1 MTTAQKLILSLF
13 VLANCLLV
21 SFLALLL
28 VGGPNGLRTSALP
41 TLAAVITSEPLPT
54 LAVPTIIPS
63 LTAQPSATSAPSVA
77 TEAPITTPT
86 PSQIFATATSI
97 IIVPLP
103 EGQARVAV
111 NGNGLRLRESPG
123 TAGRVLGGLD
133 ALTPLNLLGRTA
145 DNVWLEV
152 KVLSSGAQGWVMSQW
167 VEAFISTSDLPVTGF
182 PLDLPT
188 ATPATA
194 TPPSASSTP
203 RPATLTA
210 TGQPS
215 ATSPPPTA
223 TSIAA
228 TLPPPAVSYPYLS
241 NLTTRAR
248 DIYLT
253 GKALGNRANVFSK
266 VGDSIT
272 VAPDFL
278 NPIGEGR
285 SVLHGYGYL
294 ASAIQNFSAVTARTA
309 NSFSN
314 VSFAATNGWSAWTV
328 LDLNYIDRTW
338 CVNGETPLACEY
350 RVVKPAIAL
359 IMVGTNDAVNSTP
372 EAFRANLSTIVSY
385 SIQRGVIPV
394 ISTIPDRFL
403 NDIPGE
409 RVFTFNDVI
418 REVAQTYQVPLWD
431 YWASLQGLPGKG
443 IGDTVHPSSPPNGNA
458 ADFSAESLQY
468 GYTVRNLGALHILD
482 ILWREVMAKN

>member
-13 VLANCLLV
+13 MLANCLLV

-28 VGGPNGLRTSALP
+28 GGPNGLQASALP
-41 TLAAVITSEPLPT
+41 TLVAIITSAPLPSIT
-54 LAVPTIIPS
+54 APTIIPS
-63 LTAQPSATSAPSVA
+63 AVPPPSATLAPVLTTEQPSPTA
-77 TEAPITTPT
+77 T
-86 PSQIFATATSI
+86 QIFATATSI
-97 IIVPLP
+97 VIVPPP
-103 EGQARVAV
+103 ESQARVAAD
-111 NGNGLRLRESPG
+111 GNGLRLRESPG
-123 TAGRVLGGLD
+123 TAGRVLNGLE

-152 KVLSSGAQGWVMSQW
+152 RVLVTSERGWVMGQW
-167 VEAFISTSDLPVTGF
+167 VEAFVPTTDLPVTGF

-188 ATPATA
+188 STPVTI
-194 TPPSASSTP
+194 TPPAASSTP
-203 RPATLTA
+203 RPATPTA
-210 TGQPS
+210 SGQPS
-215 ATSPPPTA
+215 ATATSPPPTA
-223 TSIAA
+223 TSVAA
-228 TLPPPAVSYPYLS
+228 TLPPPVISYPYLS
-241 NLTTRAR
+241 NLTTRVR
-248 DIYLT
+248 EIYLT
-253 GKALGNRANVFSK
+253 GRVLGNRANVFSK

-285 SVLHGYGYL
+285 SVLHGYNYL
-294 ASAIQNFSAVTARTA
+294 APAIQNFSAATARTA

-338 CVNGETPLACEY
+338 CFNGETPLACEY

-409 RVFTFNDVI
+409 RVFVFNDVI

-458 ADFSAESLQY
+458 ADFSAENLQY

-482 ILWREVMAKN
+482 ILWREVLAKN

>member
-1 MTTAQKLILSLF
+1 M
-13 VLANCLLV
+13 
-21 SFLALLL
+21 
-28 VGGPNGLRTSALP
+28 
-41 TLAAVITSEPLPT
+41 
-54 LAVPTIIPS
+54 
-63 LTAQPSATSAPSVA
+63 
-77 TEAPITTPT
+77 
-86 PSQIFATATSI
+86 
-97 IIVPLP
+97 
-103 EGQARVAV
+103 AV

-152 KVLSSGAQGWVMSQW
+152 KVLASQEQGWVMSQW
-167 VEAFISTSDLPVTGF
+167 VEAFIPTADLPVTGF

-188 ATPATA
+188 STSATV

-203 RPATLTA
+203 APTA

-215 ATSPPPTA
+215 ATNQPPTA

-285 SVLHGYGYL
+285 SVLYGYNYL
-294 ASAIQNFSAVTARTA
+294 APTIQNFSAVTARTA

-338 CVNGETPLACEY
+338 CFNGETPLACEY
-350 RVVKPAIAL
+350 RVVKPAIAI

-372 EAFRANLSTIVSY
+372 EAFRTNLSTIVSY

-409 RVFTFNDVI
+409 RVFVFNDVI
-418 REVAQTYQVPLWD
+418 RQVAQTYQVPLWD
-431 YWASLQGLPGKG
+431 YWASLQSLPGKG

-458 ADFSAESLQY
+458 ADFSAENLQY

-482 ILWREVMAKN
+482 ILWREVVAKN

>member
-1 MTTAQKLILSLF
+1 VVATEQ
-13 VLANCLLV
+13 
-21 SFLALLL
+21 
-28 VGGPNGLRTSALP
+28 
-41 TLAAVITSEPLPT
+41 
-54 LAVPTIIPS
+54 PS
-63 LTAQPSATSAPSVA
+63 LTPTSIQS
-77 TEAPITTPT
+77 
-86 PSQIFATATSI
+86 FATATAI
-97 IIVPLP
+97 IIVPPP

-123 TAGRVLGGLD
+123 TAGRVLGGLE

-145 DNVWLEV
+145 DKVWLEV
-152 KVLSSGAQGWVMSQW
+152 KVLASQEQGWVMSQW
-167 VEAFISTSDLPVTGF
+167 VEAFIPTAELPVTGF

-188 ATPATA
+188 ATPVTA
-194 TPPSASSTP
+194 TPPIASSTP
-203 RPATLTA
+203 QPTA
-210 TGQPS
+210 LGQPS
-215 ATSPPPTA
+215 ATATSQPSTA

-241 NLTTRAR
+241 NLTTRVR

-285 SVLHGYGYL
+285 SVLYGYNYL
-294 ASAIQNFSAVTARTA
+294 APAIQNFSAATARTA

-338 CVNGETPLACEY
+338 CFNGETPLACEY
-350 RVVKPAIAL
+350 RAVKPAMAL

-372 EAFRANLSTIVSY
+372 EAFRTNLSTIVSY

-409 RVFTFNDVI
+409 RVFVYNDVI
-418 REVAQTYQVPLWD
+418 RDVAQTYQVPLWD
-431 YWASLQGLPGKG
+431 YWASLQSLPGKG

-458 ADFSAESLQY
+458 ADFSAENLQY

-482 ILWREVMAKN
+482 ILWREVIVKN

>member
-1 MTTAQKLILSLF
+1 MTAAQKLILSLF

-28 VGGPNGLRTSALP
+28 VGGPDGLQANALP
-41 TLAAVITSEPLPT
+41 TLAAVITSAPLPT
-54 LAVPTIIPS
+54 IAVPTIIPS
-63 LTAQPSATSAPSVA
+63 AAPAPSATLAPTLVTEQPNPTA
-77 TEAPITTPT
+77 T
-86 PSQIFATATSI
+86 QIFSTATAI
-97 IIVPLP
+97 VIVPPP
-103 EGQARVAV
+103 ESQARVAAD
-111 NGNGLRLRESPG
+111 GNGLRLRESPG

-152 KVLSSGAQGWVMSQW
+152 KVLSSNTQGWVMSQW
-167 VEAFISTSDLPVTGF
+167 VEVFIPTADLPVTGF

-188 ATPATA
+188 PTPVTV

-203 RPATLTA
+203 APTA

-215 ATSPPPTA
+215 ATATNQLPTA
-223 TSIAA
+223 TSVAA
-228 TLPPPAVSYPYLS
+228 TLPPPTVSYPYLS

-248 DIYLT
+248 EIYLT
-253 GKALGNRANVFSK
+253 GKTLGNRANVFSK

-294 ASAIQNFSAVTARTA
+294 ASTIQNFSAVTARTA

-338 CVNGETPLACEY
+338 CFNGETPLACEY

-409 RVFTFNDVI
+409 RVFVFNDVI

-458 ADFSAESLQY
+458 ADFSAENLQY

-482 ILWREVMAKN
+482 ILWREVIMKN